1 MIIREILLQTKKV
14 SIVLL
19 FLLFFLAVSHHEA
32 GAKAVYVKEAA
43 VNLRKERSTL
53 SNVIT
58 ILGRDEKLEVIEEDL
73 NWYKVHSDRGE
84 GWIAKSLVSDTPPIA
99 EELKYEKEK
108 TQVLTEKIARLQGEI
123 DKTKKHEKKA
133 DQKVESLVNENR
145 RLLAENKHLSSTKEI
160 IRVILGIVVLVIG
173 WLFGFLTGFYKKQ
186 SDNRRLESMM
196 ASTKH
201 Q

>member
-1 MIIREILLQTKKV
+1 MITREILLQTKKV
-14 SIVLL
+14 SIILFLLL
-19 FLLFFLAVSHHEA
+19 FLLAVSHEA

-58 ILGRDEKLEVIEEDL
+58 ILGRDEKIEVIEENL
-73 NWYKVHSDRGE
+73 NWYKVNSDRGI

-108 TQVLTEKIARLQGEI
+108 TQVLTEKIARLQGEA
-123 DKTKKHEKKA
+123 DETKKQEKKA
-133 DQKVESLVNENR
+133 DQRVENLIKENR

>member
-19 FLLFFLAVSHHEA
+19 LLFLLAVSHEA
-32 GAKAVYVKEAA
+32 GAKVVYVKEAA

-58 ILGRDEKLEVIEEDL
+58 ILGRDEKLEVIEENL
-73 NWYKVHSDRGE
+73 NWYKVNSDRGT
-84 GWIAKSLVSDTPPIA
+84 GWIATSLVSDTPPIA
-99 EELKYEKEK
+99 EELKSEKEK

-123 DKTKKHEKKA
+123 DETKKHEKKV
-133 DQKVESLVNENR
+133 DQKVETLVKENR
-145 RLLAENKHLSSTKEI
+145 RLLAENKHLSSTKDI

-196 ASTKH
+196 ASTRH

>member
-1 MIIREILLQTKKV
+1 MIIREIVLQTKIV
-14 SIVLL
+14 SIVLFFLL
-19 FLLFFLAVSHHEA
+19 FLLAVSHEA
-32 GAKAVYVKEAA
+32 GAKAVYVREAA

-58 ILGRDEKLEVIEEDL
+58 ILGRDEKLEVIEENL
-73 NWYKVHSDRGE
+73 NWYKVNSDRGD

-108 TQVLTEKIARLQGEI
+108 TQVLTKKITRLQGEI
-123 DKTKKHEKKA
+123 DETMKHEKEA
-133 DQKVESLVNENR
+133 DQRVENLLKENR
-145 RLLAENKHLSSTKEI
+145 RLLAENKHLGSTKDI
-160 IRVILGIVVLVIG
+160 IRVLLGIVVLVIG